1 MGYGGKIDERRQ
13 ARELRAQSWT
23 LLDIARELG
32 VSKSSV
38 SVWVRDVEFVPKPRN
53 RGHSSH
59 KPHPLTVKKQAEIER
74 CRVEA
79 AATIGQLTDR
89 DILVYGLA
97 LYLGEG
103 AKTSQS
109 GFGLA
114 NTSVEVMVSFM
125 VWLRRCFEINES
137 RLRARLYLHHGLDL
151 DAATVFWS
159 ETLGISAGQ
168 FTAAYRPE
176 SRDRF
181 RGSKHPNGCI
191 TVRYSDVTLHR
202 RVMALISAL
211 TSQFAI
217 PG

>member
-1 MGYGGKIDERRQ
+1 MGYAGKLRERER
-13 ARELRAQSWT
+13 ARELRAESWT
-23 LLDIARELG
+23 LLEIAHELG
-32 VSKSSV
+32 VSKASV

-59 KPHPLTVKKQAEIER
+59 QPHPLTIRKQAEIER

-79 AATIGQLTDR
+79 ETTFGPLSER
-89 DILVYGLA
+89 EILVYGLA

-103 AKTSQS
+103 AKTEQS

-114 NTSVEVMVSFM
+114 NTSVEIMVSFM
-125 VWLRRCFEINES
+125 VWLRTCFVIDES
-137 RLRARLYLHHGLDL
+137 RLRARLYLHEGLDL
-151 DAATVFWS
+151 DDASRFWS
-159 ETLGISAGQ
+159 SALGIPIGQ
-168 FTAAYRPE
+168 FTAAHRPVA
-176 SRDRF
+176 RDRI
-181 RGSKHPNGCI
+181 RGSKHPYGCV

-211 TSQFAI
+211 TSQFVI

>member
-1 MGYGGKIDERRQ
+1 MGYSGKWRERERARQ
-13 ARELRAQSWT
+13 LRADSWT
-23 LLDIARELG
+23 LLDIARELN
-32 VSKSSV
+32 VSKASV

-59 KPHPLTVKKQAEIER
+59 KPHPLTVRKQAEIER
-74 CRVEA
+74 CRDEA
-79 AATIGQLTDR
+79 AATIGELSER
-89 DILVYGLA
+89 DLLVYGLA

-103 AKTSQS
+103 AKTPQS

-125 VWLRRCFEINES
+125 MWLRRCFEIEES
-137 RLRARLYLHHGLDL
+137 RLRARLYLHQGLDL
-151 DAATVFWS
+151 DGATQFWS
-159 ETLGISAGQ
+159 AALGIPTDQ

-176 SRDRF
+176 PRDRF

>member
-1 MGYGGKIDERRQ
+1 MGYGGKIQERRR

-23 LLDIARELG
+23 LLDIARELN
-32 VSKSSV
+32 VSKASV

-53 RGHSSH
+53 RGHPSH
-59 KPHPLTVKKQAEIER
+59 RPHPLTIKKQAELQR
-74 CRVEA
+74 CRAEA
-79 AATIGQLTDR
+79 AVTIGQLSDR

-125 VWLRRCFEINES
+125 VWLRRCFEIDES
-137 RLRARLYLHHGLDL
+137 RMRARLYLHEGLDL
-151 DAATVFWS
+151 EAATVFWS
-159 ETLGISAGQ
+159 DALGIPAAQ